1 MKPQLLGFHHIAII
15 ASNYAR
21 SKHFYMEILGAK
33 LAFKVE
39 NIDSY
44 IAYLLEK
51 GISCE
56 PIRVDE
62 LTRMKYTFLKD
73 PDALPIELYETN
85 N

>member
-1 MKPQLLGFHHIAII
+1 MFSFPNPPPRITTPEACGLRH
-15 ASNYAR
+15 
-21 SKHFYMEILGAK
+21 